1 MPDLFHA
8 YLDAIANNW
17 TVWLVTLFVI
27 VAAVIDGFELRVP
40 NRLTYPFIIAG
51 WLFSGYA
58 LGWEG
63 LGYSLLGTLV
73 GFLCLVPFWMIGG
86 MGSGDVKMLA
96 GVGAWMFATTTA
108 WAFAITTIVGAIIAI
123 IQVLLSGQWKK
134 HYTQFWMILREI
146 AIIRDPDKLSEMA
159 AERKPTMRLLP
170 YGIPIAIGTIMYF
183 MWTGMYV

>member
-1 MPDLFHA
+1 
-8 YLDAIANNW
+8 
-17 TVWLVTLFVI
+17 
-27 VAAVIDGFELRVP
+27 
-40 NRLTYPFIIAG
+40 
-51 WLFSGYA
+51 
-58 LGWEG
+58 
-63 LGYSLLGTLV
+63 
-73 GFLCLVPFWMIGG
+73 
-86 MGSGDVKMLA
+86 
-96 GVGAWMFATTTA
+96 MFATTTA

-134 HYTQFWMILREI
+134 HYTQFWMILSEI